1 MTIIFIIVYS
11 VLIDKF
17 INWNIDSININ
28 EEDVIRTSQQ
38 FGGSIPGLEDDD
50 NLLG

>member
-1 MTIIFIIVYS
+1 MKKEYQNIIIEV
-11 VLIDKF
+11 
-17 INWNIDSININ
+17 ININ